1 MPSEAERARGR
12 RRRDPYRDVE
22 RAQELTREGVIAQ
35 GELLRPQLLNDIGDT
50 LGGMNSIGALRSGG
64 TTVALGEISRKYTDR
79 FAQFASAATLGA
91 IDIGVRATENRNR
104 QREARK
110 QRKASLLSAIGG
122 VIGAGVGFAIG
133 GPPGA
138 VAGANFGRQG
148 LGGGGSDRV
157 RGDGTWGTP

>member
-1 MPSEAERARGR
+1 M
-12 RRRDPYRDVE
+12 
-22 RAQELTREGVIAQ
+22 IAQ
-35 GELLRPQLLNDIGDT
+35 GELLRPELLNDIGDT

-104 QREARK
+104 QREARR

-122 VIGAGVGFAIG
+122 VIGAGVGFAIY

-148 LGGGGSDRV
+148 AGGGDRV